1 MFISLHSG
9 NQWFIL
15 VYSKTLTFSS
25 FINKP
30 SLTVKLLLQE
40 CHSPVWGLNNIVSVA
55 LIKMCSMSHP
65 ERSLEVKPTQTFG
78 MTEAASMSQQRNWS
92 KWFPFPWFSWFP
104 SHVVLT
110 SLKETFLS
118 FAPAS
123 FRLDFEEYR
132 FLFCLFVFYTSN
144 SWTFKK
150 LHNMDFF
157 YHRVLL
163 HAVT

>member
-78 MTEAASMSQQRNWS
+78 ITEAASMSQQRVHGCFYVTAAACARLLLCHSSVTEVNG
-92 KWFPFPWFSWFP
+92 
-104 SHVVLT
+104 
-110 SLKETFLS
+110 FLS
-118 FAPAS
+118 RGFPGFQVTS
-123 FRLDFEEYR
+123 CWLHWKRP
-132 FLFCLFVFYTSN
+132 FCLLHLPAFV
-144 SWTFKK
+144 
-150 LHNMDFF
+150 
-157 YHRVLL
+157 
-163 HAVT
+163 